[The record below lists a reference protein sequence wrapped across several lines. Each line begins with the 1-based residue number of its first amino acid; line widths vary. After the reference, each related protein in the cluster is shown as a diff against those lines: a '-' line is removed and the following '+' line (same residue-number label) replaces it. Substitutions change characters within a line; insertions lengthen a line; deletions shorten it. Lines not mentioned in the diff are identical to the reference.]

1 MEAIERAA
9 HVSVGRACGF
19 GGLAILCCMVGFAYD
34 PHLSARV
41 GGAFALI
48 MAVVL
53 TIKAWFAPHVP
64 YRHTETW
71 LMLPDGDRPP
81 AELAQV
87 LLSRILRQTFLIY
100 AKYAALTSAMLLASS
115 ILMGLLHS

>member
-19 GGLAILCCMVGFAYD
+19 GGLAIFCFMVGFAYD

-48 MAVVL
+48 MALVL
-53 TIKAWFAPHVP
+53 AAKAWFAPSVS
-64 YRHTETW
+64 YKQTETW
-71 LMLPDGDRPP
+71 LMLTDAERPP
-81 AELAQV
+81 PTIAQELIASV
-87 LLSRILRQTFLIY
+87 LRGVFLIY
-100 AKYAALTSAMLLASS
+100 ARYSALAAVLLLAASTVFGW
-115 ILMGLLHS
+115 IFA